1 MRFFVSMG
9 RALVGA
15 LVAVLLAMLLS
26 HVLGVS
32 FQPWVSIC
40 LAVGCALG
48 IGLKTQ
54 WQLSR
59 GGGAALVGVLA
70 GVGIVVGMLLSAHA

>member
-1 MRFFVSMG
+1 MRFFVS
-9 RALVGA
+9 AATTLAGA

-26 HVLGVS
+26 HVLSVG
-32 FQPWVSIC
+32 FQPWVAIC

-48 IGLKTQ
+48 IGLKAQ

-59 GGGAALVGVLA
+59 SSGTALVGVLA
-70 GVGIVVGMLLSAHA
+70 GVGYVIGILLSAHA

>member
-9 RALVGA
+9 PALVGA
-15 LVAVLLAMLLS
+15 SIAVLLAILLS
-26 HVLGVS
+26 HVLGVG
-32 FQPWVSIC
+32 FQLWVAIC

-48 IGLKTQ
+48 VGLKTQ

-59 GGGAALVGVLA
+59 SGGAALVGVLA
-70 GVGIVVGMLLSAHA
+70 GVGYVVGALLSAHA